1 MSLRARIYRQLDPRA
16 RRARGL
22 SVANWIL
29 VILIL
34 VATALA
40 IIETE
45 QTIADVYG
53 HLFLAAELA
62 LGLMFSLEYGLR
74 LWTAPERD
82 PAASPW
88 RERLRFILS
97 PAAITDL
104 IAIVASLAV
113 VGGASALLLRL
124 VRVGRILRLAKLG
137 RMSRAFDH
145 MVEAITLRRDELLL
159 SLATARRWRW
169 SPKTGTRRDQLVDD
183 RPPNRPQT
191 ATGAASSDV
200 KRMVTSVPSAGA
212 DTTSIEALA
221 FCNRDRTISDDS
233 LPGLGHDTPS
243 GRPTPS
249 SATTTRHPDGSER
262 QRREMAPPS
271 RPVNA
276 CFSALVSNSL
286 TTRPAGIA
294 TSMETGQVST
304 CKSRR
309 MPSTAWARMTAE
321 AISLR

>member
-159 SLATARRWRW
+159 SLAAGFFLMIAAATALYLAEGAIQPDKFGSIPRALWW
-169 SPKTGTRRDQLVDD
+169 SVATMTTIGYGDVYPVTVLGKVLAAVTAIFSIGFIAMPTGIL
-183 RPPNRPQT
+183 
-191 ATGAASSDV
+191 AASFSDAMQ
-200 KRMVTSVPSAGA
+200 RHRQTLEAVPE
-212 DTTSIEALA
+212 DRDEA
-221 FCNRDRTISDDS
+221 
-233 LPGLGHDTPS
+233 
-243 GRPTPS
+243 
-249 SATTTRHPDGSER
+249 
-262 QRREMAPPS
+262 AP
-271 RPVNA
+271 R
-276 CFSALVSNSL
+276 
-286 TTRPAGIA
+286 
-294 TSMETGQVST
+294 
-304 CKSRR
+304 
-309 MPSTAWARMTAE
+309 
-321 AISLR
+321 